1 MIEKIAKETERMKFE
16 ICGNQFLKDGE
27 PIKIIS
33 GAVHY
38 FRNFPDTWDDI
49 FEKAVALGC
58 NTVETYCAWNMHEKK
73 IGEYDFGGILNV
85 AEFLKKAQNHGL
97 MAIVRPGPYVCAEWE
112 FGGLPWWLQAL
123 PNVEIRS
130 KNRVYMKHVKRY
142 LRRLFKEIAPLLC
155 TNGGNVILVQV
166 ENEYGSYGDDKA
178 YLSEIVKIYRENGID
193 VPLVTSDGVG
203 ADISYKGYIL
213 DGSLRGLLE
222 TMNFGSEPKKKFMAH
237 NELFPRAPKMC
248 MELWSG
254 WFDSWG
260 EERHRTRSAEDY
272 AKTLEEMLSFGSVN
286 MYMLIGGTNFGFM
299 NGALRYPNYE
309 PTTTSYDYDA
319 LLTESGDIT
328 EKYLAVRETI
338 ARCTGRALSQLP
350 PVPKNREKAAYGK
363 VAAAGRAELFENL
376 SALSAGVKS
385 ETPRC
390 MEEYGVGYGYIL
402 YRTKLHR
409 DYENAVLSFEE
420 VGDRAQVY
428 VNGKFY
434 GTVYVNDSEHAV
446 RFSAQSGDEIFVL
459 CENMGRVNVGWRMTD
474 KKGIVGR
481 CLINGNVHF
490 GWTGYPLP
498 MNEFKNLRFTETFG
512 ESSENCRANTSVGG
526 KTFYKFLF
534 NVTGTPKDT
543 FLRTDNFK
551 KGFAVLNGFNLGRYW
566 EVGPQKTLYVPAG
579 ALKEGK
585 NELILF
591 ETDGL
596 KGAPEIEFTAAADLG
611 Q

>member
-1 MIEKIAKETERMKFE
+1 
-16 ICGNQFLKDGE
+16 
-27 PIKIIS
+27 
-33 GAVHY
+33 
-38 FRNFPDTWDDI
+38 
-49 FEKAVALGC
+49 
-58 NTVETYCAWNMHEKK
+58 
-73 IGEYDFGGILNV
+73 
-85 AEFLKKAQNHGL
+85 
-97 MAIVRPGPYVCAEWE
+97 
-112 FGGLPWWLQAL
+112 
-123 PNVEIRS
+123 
-130 KNRVYMKHVKRY
+130 
-142 LRRLFKEIAPLLC
+142 
-155 TNGGNVILVQV
+155 
-166 ENEYGSYGDDKA
+166 
-178 YLSEIVKIYRENGID
+178 
-193 VPLVTSDGVG
+193 
-203 ADISYKGYIL
+203 
-213 DGSLRGLLE
+213 
-222 TMNFGSEPKKKFMAH
+222 MNFGSEPKKKFGAH
-237 NELFPRAPKMC
+237 NELFPHAPKMC
-248 MELWSG
+248 MELWDG

-260 EERHRTRSAEDY
+260 EEKHRTRSAEDY
-272 AKTLEEMLSFGSVN
+272 AKTLEEMLSFGSAN

-402 YRTKLHR
+402 YRTRLHR

-420 VGDRAQVY
+420 IGDRAQVY

-498 MNEFKNLRFTETFG
+498 MNEFKNLRFTETSGGRG
-512 ESSENCRANTSVGG
+512 ENFRADRNAGG

-534 NVTGTPKDT
+534 NVAGTPKDT

-566 EVGPQKTLYVPAG
+566 EVGPQKTLFVPAG
-579 ALKEGK
+579 ALKESK

-596 KGAPEIEFTAAADLG
+596 KGAPEIEFVAETDLG
-611 Q
+611 R